1 MLNTLSKKEA
11 RAIFVKFLLE
21 NNCLRQYVAC
31 YNAFRKKELAP
42 SEVIDRTIDYVQ
54 KIPFSFYEIFRYS
67 STSFFWYHSCVVDTM
82 RDCFLCNDSADYWR
96 RIRDKFEMY
105 VRLQKY
111 SCWTHQ
117 TQSNRV

>member
-1 MLNTLSKKEA
+1 MLNTFSKKEA

-31 YNAFRKKELAP
+31 YNAFRKEELTP
-42 SEVIDRTIDYVQ
+42 SEVIDRTIDYIQ

-67 STSFFWYHSCVVDTM
+67 STSFFWYHPYVVDTM
-82 RDCFLCNDSADYWR
+82 RDCFLCDDSADYWR
-96 RIRDKFEMY
+96 KIRDKFEMY

-111 SCWTHQ
+111 SSWIHQ